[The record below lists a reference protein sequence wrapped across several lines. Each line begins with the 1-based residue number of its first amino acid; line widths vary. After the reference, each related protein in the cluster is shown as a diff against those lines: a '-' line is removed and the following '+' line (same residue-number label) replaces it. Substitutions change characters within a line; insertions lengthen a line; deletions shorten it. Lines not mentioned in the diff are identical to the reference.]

1 MRILSF
7 YEFQLTIIIVAFH
20 KTGYCNSVF
29 LWAVKLSDS

>member
-20 KTGYCNSVF
+20 KTRYCNSVF
-29 LWAVKLSDS
+29 FMGSKAIG